1 MLLEVQY
8 AAINKKSGEVC
19 VCERK
24 EKVRGKEDVDE
35 GNPSTALCRHCAKAY
50 SIDCS
55 GPVL

>member
-1 MLLEVQY
+1 MLRST
-8 AAINKKSGEVC
+8 KKSGEVC